1 MFEIM
6 NHIQPESLAIDYRW
20 ADAVTVRYNAALPSQ
35 YSMYLII
42 YGCDLKIYDQ
52 AGVLRGTVLGNNR
65 PEGVSTSVTIPAGTS
80 SLRLETKLLDSL
92 PLTYNLGI
100 EVRCNGIPAGYWVSS
115 VSDWDKAKVRRLFF
129 SYADKLTSVPNALPV
144 NVEHIRFIGSS
155 SLNDPNISQWDT
167 SGLKSMYMMF
177 ASCSLFNQPV
187 DNWKTPNVTDMGY
200 LFSSC
205 TKFNRTI
212 ASWNVS
218 KVTAVDSMFANA
230 TIYNQ
235 DLSSMIFKASAS
247 RTGFAD
253 NTPAWL
259 TQYKPKFTGT

>member
-1 MFEIM
+1 M

-35 YSMYLII
+35 YSMYLIV

-167 SGLKSMYMMF
+167 SNLILMANMF
-177 ASCSLFNQPV
+177 SNCSNFNQPLSSW
-187 DNWKTPNVTDMGY
+187 NTSNVTSMGFM
-200 LFSSC
+200 FSGCS
-205 TKFNRTI
+205 KFNQTI
-212 ASWNVS
+212 
-218 KVTAVDSMFANA
+218 VDWDVRKITN
-230 TIYNQ
+230 
-235 DLSSMIFKASAS
+235 LSSMFSGCTVYNQNLSAMVFSASAT
-247 RTGFAD
+247 RTNYD
-253 NTPAWL
+253 SLTPAWL
-259 TQYKPKFTGT
+259 PQNKPKFTGT